1 MSDYVNKRIE
11 YINNWPD
18 VEPFEAEK
26 NYEKRCNS
34 DYRYY
39 KETEG
44 YSMAGAV

>member
-26 NYEKRCNS
+26 NYEKRCN
-34 DYRYY
+34 DFY
-39 KETEG
+39 
-44 YSMAGAV
+44 